1 MPFVRWGEDVEL
13 LIVNNLLHKAIV
25 SYLLSSSMF
34 VFNFWTDLN
43 SLRVWFCHSLHFA
56 TDFQAGQQ
64 ICTFKL
70 YKVLFFRKP
79 QRQWHFLLRF
89 WILCRLFYYKQ
100 SDLFREAPQDREAR
114 APPSEGKTSGRG
126 RLCFVVP
133 RFPKLFTCQ
142 WKGESLELFPS
153 LVSLSGRKLLYLPQS
168 S

>member
-13 LIVNNLLHKAIV
+13 LIVNNLLDKAIV

-34 VFNFWTDLN
+34 VFNFWTDLK
-43 SLRVWFCHSLHFA
+43 SLRVWFCHSLHFG

-70 YKVLFFRKP
+70 CKVLFFRKP
-79 QRQWHFLLRF
+79 QRQWHFPLRF
-89 WILCRLFYYKQ
+89 WILCRLFCYNQ

-114 APPSEGKTSGRG
+114 APASEGKLRY
-126 RLCFVVP
+126 RLAVLHCAQISKTVY
-133 RFPKLFTCQ
+133 FPL
-142 WKGESLELFPS
+142 GGGVLELFPS